1 MCRFQ
6 KYPSTKRPVVKI
18 KLGIALRH
26 AIVVMALL
34 TVVWPVQA
42 VTQQDYDFVVSKWT
56 KVLSTFVNDQGQ
68 TDFAALAGQ
77 QEDLLA
83 YVDFVA
89 SVSPK
94 SHPLLFP
101 TPADVLAY
109 HLNTYNALAMYGVI
123 DEGLPTDFDSFFKRL
138 SFFKLRDIRIGGES
152 TSLYDYENDVIRS
165 LDEPRIHFALNC
177 MVKDCPRLPMVP
189 FDAVELEAQLSELTW
204 QFFNKE
210 KHLRIDSDNKVVY
223 VSEILDFYTE
233 DSVVSGD
240 QQDLLTYINRYQK
253 VTIPADYK
261 VEFIDYDWTI
271 NQQP

>member
-1 MCRFQ
+1 
-6 KYPSTKRPVVKI
+6 VVKI
-18 KLGIALRH
+18 KLGMVLRQ
-26 AIVVMALL
+26 ATIMLALL
-34 TVVWPVQA
+34 TILPAQA
-42 VTQQDYDFVVSKWT
+42 VTQQDYDIALAQWAE
-56 KVLSTFVNDQGQ
+56 VLTAFVNEEGQ

-77 QEDLLA
+77 KEALLV

-89 SVSPK
+89 TVSPQ

-109 HLNTYNALAMYGVI
+109 HINTYNALAMYGVI
-123 DEGLPTDFDSFFKRL
+123 DEELPANFDSFFKRL
-138 SFFKLRDIRIGGES
+138 SFFKLRDIRIGGKS

-165 LDEPRIHFALNC
+165 LNEPRIHFALNC

-189 FDAVELEAQLSELTW
+189 FDAAELDAQLSELTW

-210 KHLRIDSDNKVVY
+210 KHLRIDSENKIVY

-233 DSVVSGD
+233 DFVVSGD
-240 QQDLLTYINRYQK
+240 QQDLLAYINRYQK
-253 VTIPADYK
+253 VAIPADYQ